1 MSSLYF
7 LCVCWNED
15 MNPSNTDRREMWM
28 NAARGLVSTPEGN
41 SRHLNS
47 APDATI
53 ILVGAEER
61 GRGFLSSFSFIFSV
75 SCISPIILINTTQ
88 GTTQREVEGVGR

>member
-28 NAARGLVSTPEGN
+28 NAALGLVSKPEGN

-53 ILVGAEER
+53 ILVRAEER
-61 GRGFLSSFSFIFSV
+61 GRGFLSYLPSAASKHSISHGHIFTPSYDLAHL
-75 SCISPIILINTTQ
+75 CL
-88 GTTQREVEGVGR
+88 